1 MRIYRDSEGV
11 LQVVGLG
18 SSGPCIFRLY
28 KGCKGNL
35 RVIRVPYGFK
45 VLGIRIHAP
54 HHMYFGFE
62 SSEVVGRYFRE
73 GFTSLGS
80 CTATRAFSSATTVS
94 LAAKVVTISKL
105 DHEPVVLRQR
115 DRAPKKHIS
124 KK

>member
-1 MRIYRDSEGV
+1 MALQAFMRIYRDSEGV

-62 SSEVVGRYFRE
+62 SSEVAGRYFRE

-80 CTATRAFSSATTVS
+80 CTATRAFSSATTLPCS
-94 LAAKVVTISKL
+94 QGCDNKQARPRTSRS
-105 DHEPVVLRQR
+105 ETT
-115 DRAPKKHIS
+115 
-124 KK
+124 